1 MFKDVV
7 HLSQNDEFYLVI
19 DTEGN
24 IGIICFWNPI
34 EVTDPQLLQR
44 NMAKISLTRYLEY
57 CEPNK
62 EKMAKL
68 SLARNFKVS
77 G

>member
-24 IGIICFWNPI
+24 IGIICFWNPT
-34 EVTDPQLLQR
+34 EVTDPELPQ
-44 NMAKISLTRYLEY
+44 K
-57 CEPNK
+57 
-62 EKMAKL
+62 
-68 SLARNFKVS
+68 
-77 G
+77 